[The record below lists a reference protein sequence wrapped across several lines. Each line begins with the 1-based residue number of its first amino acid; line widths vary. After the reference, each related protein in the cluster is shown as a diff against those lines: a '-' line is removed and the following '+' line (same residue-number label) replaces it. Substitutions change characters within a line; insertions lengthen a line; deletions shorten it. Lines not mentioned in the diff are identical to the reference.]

1 MQQLPR
7 VKPGESSLIA
17 LWRGLARITQ
27 AGYNRGYHMS
37 ESADCMTEEST
48 FSFKISVR
56 FADRSLIDF
65 LAGRFKYRPPAEWMG
80 MIGLGKVTVNG
91 ETMTA
96 DHLLKKDDIVS
107 YREFLRE
114 PPVDENIQILHD
126 EETFLVANKPGNL
139 PSHSGGRYIRNT
151 FIYLLRQRMAGG
163 GFQGTIHLVHRL
175 DRETSGII
183 VAAKT
188 SVAHRSLL
196 RQFEAGSVKKE
207 YIAVARGIIHHDS
220 FGVKGFLVP
229 DRDSRISIRKKVV
242 FDISADAKY
251 SETAFD
257 VIERKA
263 SSTVVRCRPITGRTN
278 QIRVHLDDA
287 GHPLVGDKL
296 YGRTDDE
303 FLAFARN
310 VRAGDYAPLP
320 WLETP
325 RHLLHASRLI
335 INHPISGEV
344 LQFDAPPPEDMRSF
358 IRDNRF

>member
-1 MQQLPR
+1 
-7 VKPGESSLIA
+7 
-17 LWRGLARITQ
+17 
-27 AGYNRGYHMS
+27 
-37 ESADCMTEEST
+37 MTEET
-48 FSFKISVR
+48 MFSYKISAP

-65 LAGRFKYRPPAEWMG
+65 LTGRFKYRPSADWG
-80 MIGLGKVTVNG
+80 RMIGLGKVTVNG
-91 ETMTA
+91 QTITP
-96 DHLLKKDDIVS
+96 DHPLKKDDIVS
-107 YREFLRE
+107 YWDVLCE
-114 PPVDENIQILHD
+114 PPVDRNIQILHE
-126 EETFLVANKPGNL
+126 EETFLVANIPGNL

-151 FIYLLRQRMAGG
+151 FIFLLRQLMADR
-163 GFQGTIHLVHRL
+163 GFQGTIHLAHRL

-188 SVAHRSLL
+188 SIAHRSLL
-196 RQFEAGSVKKE
+196 RQFEAGTVKKE
-207 YIAVARGIIHHDS
+207 YIAVARGIINHDS

-229 DRDSRISIRKKVV
+229 DRDSCISIRKKVV
-242 FDISADAKY
+242 FDDYAGAKS

-257 VIERKA
+257 VVERKA

-278 QIRVHLDDA
+278 QIRVHLEHA

-310 VRAGDYAPLP
+310 VRAGDYDPLP

-335 INHPISGEV
+335 INHPISGELLV
-344 LQFDAPPPEDMRSF
+344 FDAPLPEDMRLF